1 MILTKTVL
9 AHPRIAQSCGDLH
22 FLATIAH
29 PIAELNALVTLRP
42 DDEGHVESPTPSRL
56 WGDQWLRVSEKVLT
70 GLNHQLTNR
79 TAALDSLVG
88 VIASDTELDKTMFS
102 ALQDEIVRL
111 IDLLKL
117 YRLLPAEPSPLAQAM
132 RLQDAMPQVLRLHMH
147 HSDLKGITVALD
159 GDPDTDPVLVRPSA
173 LMRSLLVLLESGA
186 GNAHRSGRKTPL
198 TLGYGNDGQSF
209 VRITM
214 QASTPPGQMVY
225 TGAGSLVH
233 AVRSALA
240 HAHGTIDASIVDGKE
255 GPLLHYVL
263 RFPTLTEA
271 RRLEKGAAA

>member
-1 MILTKTVL
+1 
-9 AHPRIAQSCGDLH
+9 
-22 FLATIAH
+22 
-29 PIAELNALVTLRP
+29 
-42 DDEGHVESPTPSRL
+42 L

-79 TAALDSLVG
+79 SAALDSLVG
-88 VIASDTELDKTMFS
+88 VIASDAEPDATMLT

-111 IDLLKL
+111 IELLKL
-117 YRLLPAEPSPLAQAM
+117 YRLLPAEPSAAAQAM

-147 HSDLKGITVALD
+147 HADLKGVTVALD

-186 GNAHRSGRKTPL
+186 GNAHRSGRKVPI
-198 TLGYGNDGQSF
+198 TLGYGNDGAAF

-214 QASTPPGQMVY
+214 QAATPPGQMVY

-233 AVRSALA
+233 AVRNALA
-240 HAHGTIDASIVDGKE
+240 HANGTIDASIIDGKE
-255 GPLLHYVL
+255 GPLLFYVL

-271 RRLEKGAAA
+271 RRLEKDAAA